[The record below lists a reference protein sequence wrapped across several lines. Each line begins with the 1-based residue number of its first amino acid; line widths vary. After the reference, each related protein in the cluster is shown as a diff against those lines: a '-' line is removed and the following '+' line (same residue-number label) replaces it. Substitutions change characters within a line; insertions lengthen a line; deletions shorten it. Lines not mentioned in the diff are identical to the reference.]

1 MCLYLVSAALA
12 GLQAGQ
18 DLALYSGHPG
28 VPVLQALG
36 LKVPRLP
43 GERHHDKVCVLFLC
57 KKKKKKKREAE
68 QTRVRFACAAKTTNS
83 PWINTMGVMNP

>member
-1 MCLYLVSAALA
+1 MCLYLVSAALT

-18 DLALYSGHPG
+18 DLALYSGHPR

-36 LKVPRLP
+36 LEVPRLP

-57 KKKKKKKREAE
+57 KKKRNGKRNKHK
-68 QTRVRFACAAKTTNS
+68 VRFACAAKTTN
-83 PWINTMGVMNP
+83 VVD

>member
-57 KKKKKKKREAE
+57 KKKKKNGKRNKLESDLHV
-68 QTRVRFACAAKTTNS
+68 QQRQQIHRGLIQWVL
-83 PWINTMGVMNP
+83 